1 MDLNTSVHEL
11 QRQAYEL
18 YRHLVDHI
26 GGRWVDGGLERLQ
39 SLECFKISLVWPQ
52 HSRRGKKK
60 DRLTPLSSPQRSDPP
75 CTLSPST

>member
-39 SLECFKISLVWPQ
+39 SLECFKISLVC
-52 HSRRGKKK
+52 S
-60 DRLTPLSSPQRSDPP
+60 
-75 CTLSPST
+75 